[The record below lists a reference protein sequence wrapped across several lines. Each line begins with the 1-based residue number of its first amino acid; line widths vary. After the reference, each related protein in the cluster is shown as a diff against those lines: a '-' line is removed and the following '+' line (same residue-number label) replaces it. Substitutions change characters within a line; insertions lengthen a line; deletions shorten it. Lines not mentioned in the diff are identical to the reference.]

1 MCAGIDLGEFIYS
14 TPLGSFYTNQ
24 KMPLCRMDLT
34 YVPQQHWFSTMLHL
48 NGMGCAKNT
57 HQAKLKH
64 TQPPL
69 STKNVISI
77 ESWIVSVFQSCF
89 HLANWEMRETHHL
102 QQFQCAKRS
111 YATYQHPFE
120 LKTLSTLILWI
131 SHSRADWVWS
141 QNRLW
146 YMWFSTIL
154 LLRSPTEN
162 LCTFKL

>member
-1 MCAGIDLGEFIYS
+1 MFHSNVGFQQCCTLTVWGVPK
-14 TPLGSFYTNQ
+14 TPTKLSRSIPNQ
-24 KMPLCRMDLT
+24 
-34 YVPQQHWFSTMLHL
+34 
-48 NGMGCAKNT
+48 
-57 HQAKLKH
+57 
-64 TQPPL
+64 PL
-69 STKNVISI
+69 STKNVISIKYSTSFSFLNSIPVLWLIVFGNIYVI

-102 QQFQCAKRS
+102 QQFQCARRS